1 VSRGRLLVNDNV
13 LPFTGVQ
20 IVRDTDPRDLEI
32 VTLQRALADEKLL
45 REIYQEI
52 ATERLQT
59 LIYIRSK
66 IDDFQAQRNTKANG
80 RPRL

>member
-1 VSRGRLLVNDNV
+1 VTDNI

-32 VTLQRALADEKLL
+32 VALRKALADETIL
-45 REIYQEI
+45 RKVYQEI
-52 ATERLQT
+52 ATERLHT

>member
-1 VSRGRLLVNDNV
+1 MTDNV

-20 IVRDTDPRDLEI
+20 IVRDHNVDHRDLEI
-32 VTLQRALADEKLL
+32 VALRKALADEKLL
-45 REIYQEI
+45 RELYQQI

-66 IDDFQAQRNTKANG
+66 IDDFQAQRNTKANA
-80 RPRL
+80 RPRI

>member
-1 VSRGRLLVNDNV
+1 MNDNV

-20 IVRDTDPRDLEI
+20 IVRDHNADHRDLEI
-32 VTLQRALADEKLL
+32 VALRKALADEKLL

-52 ATERLQT
+52 ATERLHT

-66 IDDFQAQRNTKANG
+66 IDEYQVQRNTKANG
-80 RPRL
+80 RSGI